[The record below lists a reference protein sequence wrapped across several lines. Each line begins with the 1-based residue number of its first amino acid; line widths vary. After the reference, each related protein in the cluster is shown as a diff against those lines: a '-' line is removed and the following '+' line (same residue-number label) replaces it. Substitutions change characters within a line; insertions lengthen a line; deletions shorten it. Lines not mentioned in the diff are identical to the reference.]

1 MMYCLILLYD
11 MNRVIEDIIFS
22 EPVLIH
28 EWNEKIWYEAVKSWC
43 FGNIIIDFIILSVKD
58 GDRYQNYK
66 VGYSRRDKQRL
77 IMQISVFYA
86 HTLTRR
92 FLYHMLC
99 SWQVVDTF
107 TCLRIFIQILLINND

>member
-1 MMYCLILLYD
+1 MKYCLILLYD
-11 MNRVIEDIIFS
+11 KNRVIEEF
-22 EPVLIH
+22 VAGLIH
-28 EWNEKIWYEAVKSWC
+28 GWNEKIWYEGIKFWC

-86 HTLTRR
+86 HTWTRR
-92 FLYHMLC
+92 FLYHML
-99 SWQVVDTF
+99 
-107 TCLRIFIQILLINND
+107 